1 MNIADLRADERRPL
15 QYSGSRKSVKKIHLK
30 IQPRIAGRF
39 AAGDEFGLGCIYR
52 FPFMEIRLSDRQSP
66 ATAAHLPR
74 TGDRGPPHSACG
86 TAEAL
91 PFSVSG
97 LISLLSVAGLAPMG
111 LPLVGGFPARG
122 EHVSPQSLEH
132 PDSLQDL
139 PAS

>member
-1 MNIADLRADERRPL
+1 
-15 QYSGSRKSVKKIHLK
+15 
-30 IQPRIAGRF
+30 
-39 AAGDEFGLGCIYR
+39 
-52 FPFMEIRLSDRQSP
+52 MEIRLNDRQSP

-74 TGDRGPPHSACG
+74 TGDRGPVTRAACIRGPPRSAWG

-111 LPLVGGFPARG
+111 LPLVGDFPARG
-122 EHVSPQSLEH
+122 ENVSPQSSEH